1 MPNTAADTSLVPILI
16 AAAEHLE
23 PAEKRFLTDEL
34 ALHMLP
40 AGLRALVRLP
50 AGRRLLRAGMNR
62 EGVGAW
68 ESLACR
74 KRYFDDRTAAA
85 IADGIE
91 AVVVLGA
98 GLDTKALRL
107 AAPTGV
113 PAFEVDLPINI
124 AAKRKRIAL
133 PDSVTQ
139 VPIDFETED
148 LATVL
153 AERGYRFDARTL
165 FLWEGV
171 TQYLTEPAVRATLSA
186 LTAATPGSQLIFSY
200 VRQDFLDG
208 TDLQD
213 CAPTYRRFV
222 ARQPLWHFGLQPDQV
237 STLLA
242 EYGWHE
248 VEQAGGPEH
257 TARYLAPIGREI
269 RVPDLERCVSARKS

>member
-16 AAAEHLE
+16 AAVEDLE

-34 ALHMLP
+34 AIRMLP

-85 IADGIE
+85 ITEGVE

-107 AAPTGV
+107 AAPAGV

-124 AAKRKRIAL
+124 AAKRKRTAL
-133 PDSVTQ
+133 PSSVIQ
-139 VPIDFETED
+139 VPIDFEADD

-153 AERGYRFDARTL
+153 IEHGYRFDARTL

-171 TQYLTEPAVRATLSA
+171 TQYLTEPAVRATLSV
-186 LTAATPGSQLIFSY
+186 LGTAATGSQLIFSY

-208 TDLQD
+208 TDLQG

-237 STLLA
+237 SALLSD
-242 EYGWHE
+242 YGWHE
-248 VEQAGGPEH
+248 IEQAGGPEH
-257 TARYLAPIGREI
+257 TASYLTPIGREI
-269 RVPDLERCVSARKS
+269 RVPDIERCVAARKS